1 MLFHMYV
8 EKKIIFIQ
16 RFYKNYLKE
25 RNGSIKVNLIY
36 LYNINKILLIQKIWK
51 KYSKIRHSKTS
62 ENNSENILKKSIP
75 FKLDNFDIN
84 DNTDSNIEI
93 KTEEN
98 RNEIIHKEKKKFIKN
113 NTVSNFYNYKNKK
126 YEIKQEINFFLL
138 SKKREEIF
146 TFEFQNKIN
155 NPQNKKFNDKNK
167 NQFYK
172 NISFEIIS
180 YFSDNKINIFQKQII
195 KNMFITKE
203 YKINIRNINEKKI
216 LLNNNYISKI
226 RLNKNKI
233 INKIILI
240 QKIIKEYINSKSREY
255 IQRPKSNI
263 YFFTKIRKIGNSL
276 DYSSRIKIENFSF
289 KGNYFI
295 VNSNSNKDKF
305 SENEI
310 SNSKSEKMSS
320 LIDNY
325 KQKSSI
331 NYNNNL
337 FSFENSNSKINNKDS
352 LKTLLLKEKLKNML
366 KRYFSFIFKS
376 NINLVYKYMRNI
388 KLIILLKKYILNKI
402 HKKVVNILKYQIYN
416 TNNKNKSDEILDEDD
431 LIKIIK
437 RKKIFKNKSPSDF
450 LIINNK
456 KKSDIITS
464 KEYYINDED
473 GLANYILN
481 YFYNEKKFTNINL
494 NLIKERLSKC
504 NLIYRTQSN
513 IEEYIEDLYKDILE
527 NKICSK
533 CFCKFDENCDIDC
546 PCHIKINSK
555 INKQKGGI
563 SLYRQKINKII
574 KDNKRNIKTNKNYDE
589 NENYNN
595 IILFNENGC
604 AFRNKNNNSNI
615 NRYDTDSIHSKSNSF
630 SEE

>member
-1 MLFHMYV
+1 M
-8 EKKIIFIQ
+8 KIVIVKLIFFSQ
-16 RFYKNYLKE
+16 KNKF
-25 RNGSIKVNLIY
+25 
-36 LYNINKILLIQKIWK
+36 LLI
-51 KYSKIRHSKTS
+51 
-62 ENNSENILKKSIP
+62 L
-75 FKLDNFDIN
+75 
-84 DNTDSNIEI
+84 
-93 KTEEN
+93 
-98 RNEIIHKEKKKFIKN
+98 
-113 NTVSNFYNYKNKK
+113 
-126 YEIKQEINFFLL
+126 
-138 SKKREEIF
+138 
-146 TFEFQNKIN
+146 
-155 NPQNKKFNDKNK
+155 
-167 NQFYK
+167 
-172 NISFEIIS
+172 
-180 YFSDNKINIFQKQII
+180 
-195 KNMFITKE
+195 
-203 YKINIRNINEKKI
+203 
-216 LLNNNYISKI
+216 
-226 RLNKNKI
+226 
-233 INKIILI
+233 
-240 QKIIKEYINSKSREY
+240 
-255 IQRPKSNI
+255 
-263 YFFTKIRKIGNSL
+263 
-276 DYSSRIKIENFSF
+276 
-289 KGNYFI
+289 
-295 VNSNSNKDKF
+295 
-305 SENEI
+305 
-310 SNSKSEKMSS
+310 
-320 LIDNY
+320 
-325 KQKSSI
+325 
-331 NYNNNL
+331 
-337 FSFENSNSKINNKDS
+337 FENSNSKINNKDS

-402 HKKVVNILKYQIYN
+402 HKSVVNIFKYQIYN

-450 LIINNK
+450 LIINNRK
-456 KKSDIITS
+456 KNDIITS

-504 NLIYRTQSN
+504 PLIYRTQSN
-513 IEEYIEDLYKDILE
+513 IEDYIQDLYKDILE

-574 KDNKRNIKTNKNYDE
+574 KDNKRNIKTNINYDE